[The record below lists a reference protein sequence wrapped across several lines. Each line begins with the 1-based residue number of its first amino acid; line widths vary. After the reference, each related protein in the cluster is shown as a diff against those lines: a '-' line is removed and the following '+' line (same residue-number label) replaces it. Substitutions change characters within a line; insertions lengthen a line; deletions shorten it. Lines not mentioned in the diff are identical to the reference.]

1 MYEMIIVGAGP
12 AGISMAVEA
21 GAAGISSEQI
31 LVLEKG
37 DTHSLG
43 DSQVLPRGEGCPRK
57 L

>member
-21 GAAGISSEQI
+21 CAAGISSEQI